1 MYVSTWGGI
10 DIPDIKSDDLL
21 NEKKISMIM
30 QQLQLIDRNIRFAM
44 YNLDPEENFDKAAL
58 ASYNGLKSEVKKLG
72 KDGTEYRTLIE
83 QTEEKIRLEAERASA
98 AEGKLSAAL
107 EVTAEG
113 IASKVSKDGIISA
126 INQSAERVLIQAQK
140 INLDGELTAGE
151 NFRLNINT
159 NTKLYDVLGLNYK
172 DEVHTLMTGIK
183 PGDIAVHFDDIAA
196 SMSTDGFAF
205 SKDDGT
211 IDALYGK
218 NAYTKGYGDFR
229 GGIFVGSGSGL
240 ATRYGDNMLIQDYGN
255 GNVAS
260 NAAGG
265 TLLVGYKNTTGVQ
278 IIPEIHGNITI
289 TKDPSAAEYPDVE
302 VWGNVV
308 VHGTIYYDGLEQN

>member
-72 KDGTEYRTLIE
+72 KDGTEYRALIE
-83 QTEEKIRLEAERASA
+83 QTEEKIRMEAERASA

-159 NTKLYDVLGLNYK
+159 NTKLFDILGLNYK
-172 DEVHTLMTGIK
+172 DGGHTLATGIA
-183 PGDIAVHFDDIAA
+183 PGNITVHFDDIEA
-196 SMSTDGFAF
+196 SMDTDGFAF
-205 SKDDGT
+205 SKDDGK
-211 IDALYGK
+211 IDAWYGE

-240 ATRYGDNMLIQDYGN
+240 ATRYGDKMIIQDYAN
-255 GNVAS
+255 GNVAV
-260 NAAGG
+260 NAAGD
-265 TLLVGYKNTTGVQ
+265 TLHIGMSNTNEVSIEKPTTVFGDLTVYGVIRYRDSE
-278 IIPEIHGNITI
+278 II
-289 TKDPSAAEYPDVE
+289 
-302 VWGNVV
+302 
-308 VHGTIYYDGLEQN
+308 EQEG